1 MVNSSKNIR
10 DYVVIISRRAG
21 AWFFGLTFL
30 YFILSSVFLKSFG
43 LLPQYG
49 IVLFFCSLFFFGLS
63 LLPSG
68 CKREDIANWLMFISF
83 MLISFGG
90 GATFT
95 LTFVFGHPLSEF
107 SVTAG
112 AIMFM
117 IGIFLMI
124 VTAFIGNSDRRPGEE
139 TRDAVKSFKGVAEI
153 LKFSL
158 QDKST
163 PSFLEL
169 ESSGSIA
176 EGFVILKLQHSV
188 SQKSRIINKKRNFH
202 HDLSVDSSII
212 SFRKELYQ
220 GLISIECVN
229 EAIDVL
235 GASTEMQEFLSNFIK
250 DKQLNSFDFRLVST
264 SNLITLTVNVLI
276 EENQLWLDY
285 LELIKSVV
293 AKN

>member
-1 MVNSSKNIR
+1 M
-10 DYVVIISRRAG
+10 G

-30 YFILSSVFLKSFG
+30 YFILSSIFLKSFG

-49 IVLFFCSLFFFGLS
+49 IVLFFGFLFFFGLS
-63 LLPSG
+63 FLPSG
-68 CKREDIANWLMFISF
+68 CKREDIANWLLFISF

-90 GATFT
+90 GTTFT

-124 VTAFIGNSDRRPGEE
+124 VTAFIGNSDSRPGEE
-139 TRDAVKSFKGVAEI
+139 TSDAVKSFRDVTEK
-153 LKFSL
+153 LKFGL
-158 QDKST
+158 KNTST
-163 PSFLEL
+163 SSFLEL

-176 EGFVILKLQHSV
+176 EGSVIFKLQHSI
-188 SQKSRIINKKRNFH
+188 SQKSRLINKTRNFH
-202 HDLSVDSSII
+202 RDLSVDSSII
-212 SFRKELYQ
+212 SLRKELYQ
-220 GLISIECVN
+220 GLVSIESVN
-229 EAIDVL
+229 EAIDVR
-235 GASTEMQEFLSNFIK
+235 GTSAEMQEILSNFIK
-250 DKQLNSFDFRLVST
+250 EKQLNSFDFRLVST

-285 LELIKSVV
+285 LELVKLVV
-293 AKN
+293 TKN

>member
-1 MVNSSKNIR
+1 MNSSKNMR

-30 YFILSSVFLKSFG
+30 YFILSSIFLKSFG

-49 IVLFFCSLFFFGLS
+49 IVLFFGSIFFFGLS
-63 LLPSG
+63 FLPSG
-68 CKREDIANWLMFISF
+68 LKREDIANWLLFISF

-90 GATFT
+90 GTTFT

-107 SVTAG
+107 SVTVG

-117 IGIFLMI
+117 IGILLMI
-124 VTAFIGNSDRRPGEE
+124 ATAFIGNSDSRPGEE
-139 TRDAVKSFKGVAEI
+139 TSDAVKSFKEVTEK

-169 ESSGSIA
+169 ESSGSIV
-176 EGFVILKLQHSV
+176 EGFVIFKLQHSV
-188 SQKSRIINKKRNFH
+188 SQKIRIANRTRDFH
-202 HDLSVDSSII
+202 RDLAVDTSII
-212 SFRKELYQ
+212 SLGKELYQ
-220 GLISIECVN
+220 GSGSIECVN
-229 EAIDVL
+229 EAVDVR
-235 GASTEMQEFLSNFIK
+235 GTSIEMQEVLSNFIK
-250 DKQLNSFDFRLVST
+250 EKQLNSFNFRLIST
-264 SNLITLTVNVLI
+264 SNLITLTVSVLI

-285 LELIKSVV
+285 LELVKLV
-293 AKN
+293 ATKN